1 MARRKKIVHAVQEII
16 PAEIK
21 PAKCVNEER
30 TNTIKASIAFDITRD
45 LYERGRINT
54 LRVEQ
59 GFPELTAE
67 EFLAR
72 CRPKEITDETVAMLI
87 KNDQRS

>member
-1 MARRKKIVHAVQEII
+1 MFLKKPVARRKKIVHAVQEII

-45 LYERGRINT
+45 LYERGMI
-54 LRVEQ
+54 
-59 GFPELTAE
+59 
-67 EFLAR
+67 
-72 CRPKEITDETVAMLI
+72 
-87 KNDQRS
+87 